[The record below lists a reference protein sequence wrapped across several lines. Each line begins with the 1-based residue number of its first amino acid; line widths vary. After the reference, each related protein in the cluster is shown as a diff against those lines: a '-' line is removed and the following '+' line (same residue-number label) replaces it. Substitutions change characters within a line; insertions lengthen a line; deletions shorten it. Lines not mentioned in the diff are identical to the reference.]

1 MLDILLQPIIWFINQ
16 YSYTKKFIML
26 TLLFISALIMPI
38 YHLNNYVGSS
48 NSFSEKEILGI
59 RYIMPV
65 KRFLFSMNAYESML
79 TSNPGNPPSI
89 EILDEL
95 WNVLQKEELRDGQ
108 ALDTKQS
115 FDELKTEFMKL
126 RDKADSIPVSARFP
140 LTDVVDQKIS
150 ALLNTTAI
158 HSNLVLDSDADSY
171 YVMDTIIL
179 RLPAL
184 DQEVSAY
191 QQLANDI
198 LNKKSISSQDQEALI
213 TLKTNIKNAFELT
226 KSNLESSVANTKDKA
241 LFNEFSQAF
250 EAYESSINDYTD
262 YIYHGVSNLSNTSY
276 TTSLYH
282 SKINS
287 LADQTTISA
296 SKLFDIGSD
305 CLVKLIQAR
314 IEQTSTPWMFTLII
328 SVVVLLLIFYFMVGF
343 RMSVVQTVNDLRRA
357 SEDLASGDL
366 TTRLQICTKDELSY
380 AGIAFNQVAESFNH
394 LIGEVQT
401 SANNVT
407 NASETLS
414 ATSVQMQHE
423 AESLSELS
431 KTANQLTDSVDNS
444 IKTVAAAVEQSSA
457 NINEVSSVSVKVGQN
472 IQFVQSSAEAV
483 SSKMQSIADSASEMS
498 SSVNT
503 VASAIE
509 EMSAS
514 LNEVSMSAAQA
525 AKVAT
530 LAESTAQATSE
541 TVNILGT
548 SAKEIENVLG
558 VIKDIASQTNLLAL
572 NATIEAAS
580 AGEAGKGFAV
590 VANEVKELAK
600 RSAEAA
606 EDIRQ
611 RIENMQSN
619 TNAAVNAI
627 EQILTI
633 ISEISH
639 INNTI
644 ASAVEEQTATVNEIS
659 RSVSGAAQAAKD
671 VTLNVQ
677 EAAETSASVSS
688 QVNEANR
695 SVALITTNI
704 AELAQGANEISKGAG
719 EAANSASQM
728 AGQVEQVNKTS
739 LETEHEASSL
749 NLTAQELASLAANL
763 KNMVER
769 FKIAV

>member
-1 MLDILLQPIIWFINQ
+1 MLNILLKPIILFINQ
-16 YSYTKKFIML
+16 LSYSKKFIML
-26 TLLFISALIMPI
+26 SLLFIAVLANPI
-38 YHLNNYVGSS
+38 YQLNYYVSTS
-48 NSFSEKEILGI
+48 NNFSEKEIVGM
-59 RYIMPV
+59 RYIMPL
-65 KRFLFSMNAYESML
+65 KHFLYSLNAYESML
-79 TSNPGNPPSI
+79 ETHPGNPPSV
-89 EILDEL
+89 EL
-95 WNVLQKEELRDGQ
+95 LNSQWEALQKEELRDGVPLATSQ
-108 ALDTKQS
+108 A
-115 FDELKTEFMKL
+115 FNELKTRYDTL
-126 RDKADSIPVSARFP
+126 RKKVDSISISARYS
-140 LTDVVDQKIS
+140 LIDGIENETI
-150 ALLNTTAI
+150 ALINTTAI

-171 YVMDTIIL
+171 YVMDTLIF
-179 RLPAL
+179 RLPVIA
-184 DQEVSAY
+184 QFISEY
-191 QQLANDI
+191 QQQANAI
-198 LNKKSISSQDQEALI
+198 VEKKAVSLQDEETLI
-213 TLKTNIKNAFELT
+213 TLKTNLSNTLNLT
-226 KSNLESSVANTKDKA
+226 KSNLESSIANTQDKK
-241 LFNEFSQAF
+241 LFGELSQAF
-250 EAYESSINDYTD
+250 QAYESSTSEYINYIHHGLSTLPNTTYT
-262 YIYHGVSNLSNTSY
+262 SP
-276 TTSLYH
+276 LYH
-282 SKINS
+282 SKINA
-287 LADQTTISA
+287 LADQASLSA
-296 SKLFDIGSD
+296 SKVYDIGSQ
-305 CLVKLIQAR
+305 CLLKLIRAR
-314 IEQTSTPWMFTLII
+314 LERTTAPWLMTLSIST
-328 SVVVLLLIFYFMVGF
+328 VVLLFIFYVMTGF
-343 RMSVVQTVNDLRRA
+343 RMAVVQTVTALRRS
-357 SEDLASGDL
+357 SENLANGDL
-366 TTRLQICTKDELSY
+366 TTRVQIDTKDELSY
-380 AGIAFNQVAESFNH
+380 AGIAFNQMAESFNH

-407 NASETLS
+407 NASVMLS
-414 ATSVQMQHE
+414 STSVQMQHE
-423 AESLSELS
+423 AETLSELS
-431 KTANQLTDSVDNS
+431 KNANQLTDSVDNS

-457 NINEVSSVSVKVGQN
+457 NINEVSNVSVKVGQN
-472 IQFVQSSAEAV
+472 IQFVQTSAEAV

-498 SSVNT
+498 TSVNT

-509 EMSAS
+509 EMSTS

-525 AKVAT
+525 AKVAS

-541 TVNILGT
+541 TVNILGN

-611 RIENMQSN
+611 RIENMQTN

-677 EAAETSASVSS
+677 EAAETSANVSS

-695 SVALITTNI
+695 SVALISTNI
-704 AELAQGANEISKGAG
+704 AELAQGANEISKGAS
-719 EAANSASQM
+719 EAANSASLM
-728 AGQVEQVNKTS
+728 SVQVEQVNKTS

-749 NLTAQELASLAANL
+749 SLTAQELATLAANL
-763 KNMVER
+763 KNVVER